1 MSRAERLA
9 RNEAVFRRVN
19 ERVDAVGEQ
28 LDLDEELYVCE
39 CDRSDCTERIRMS
52 RGDYERIRGE
62 PRRFLVRPRHE
73 DPTVERVVEERPE
86 FVVVEKLGP
95 AGELAEATD
104 PR

>member
-1 MSRAERLA
+1 
-9 RNEAVFRRVN
+9 
-19 ERVDAVGEQ
+19 
-28 LDLDEELYVCE
+28 
-39 CDRSDCTERIRMS
+39 MS